1 MLMIGTLQSV
11 AVLARKRSPHV
22 GMILGKERGIA
33 DPPALRCYEHAAAVL
48 SLEGEGRQR
57 VVDEAADLFLEV

>member
-1 MLMIGTLQSV
+1 MLMVGNLQGV

-22 GMILGKERGIA
+22 GMILGEERGIA
-33 DPPALRCYEHAAAVL
+33 DPPALGCHEHAAAVL
-48 SLEGEGRQR
+48 SLEGKGRPG